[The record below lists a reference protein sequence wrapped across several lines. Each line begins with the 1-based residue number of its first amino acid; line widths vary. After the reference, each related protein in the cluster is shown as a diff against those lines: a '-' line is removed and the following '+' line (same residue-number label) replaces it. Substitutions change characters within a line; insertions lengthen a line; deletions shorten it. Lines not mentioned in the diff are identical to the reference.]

1 MSKEMIM
8 KVFPGANT
16 SRGFYSLYNYIIPQD
31 ATRIFVIKGGPGVGK
46 STFMKKICENMVS
59 RGFRAEWHCC
69 SSDNGSIDGVV
80 FPDLGIALIDGTAPH
95 IVDPKNP
102 GAVDEIIHLGDFW
115 HESRLRQSKQEILA
129 INRRVGRLF
138 SIAYFALQEAMVAM
152 NEWKSY
158 TTEAQNWPRVN
169 SLFADTWEELMG
181 QVEPRHDRSPVDR
194 HLFAWAIS
202 PQGKVNFIDSLLQ
215 GVKALYLV
223 EGRPGSG
230 KSSFIANFGARAME
244 QGADVEFYHN
254 TLNPDDIDGVI
265 LRGQGIA
272 LFTADDPFAWTPDGY
287 QGFLKRIDLS
297 AELDSDVLNL
307 YAQEINDAE
316 ARFNQHMARAI
327 SHIAQAKEAHDRMET
342 YYVPAMDFT
351 AIEQKRLEIE
361 QRILGYA
368 DELAQAASAW
378 GARV

>member
-1 MSKEMIM
+1 MSKGMVM

-31 ATRIFVIKGGPGVGK
+31 STRIFVIKGGPGVGK
-46 STFMKKICENMVS
+46 STFMKKICANIIS

-69 SSDNGSIDGVV
+69 SSDNGSVDGVV
-80 FPDLGIALIDGTAPH
+80 FPQLGIAMIDGTAPH

-102 GAVDEIIHLGDFW
+102 GAVDEIIHLGDYW
-115 HESRLRQSKQEILA
+115 NEPLLRQSKQDILV

-138 SIAYFALQEAMVAM
+138 GIAYFALQEAMAAM

-158 TTEAQNWPRVN
+158 ISEAQNWPIVN
-169 SLFADTWEELMG
+169 SMFADTWAELMG
-181 QVEPRHDRSPVDR
+181 QIEPRYDRSPVDR

-202 PQGKVNFIDSLLQ
+202 PQGKVNFIDSLMQ
-215 GVKALYLV
+215 GVEVLYLV
-223 EGRPGSG
+223 EGKPGSG
-230 KSSFIANFGARAME
+230 KSSFIGNFGGRAME
-244 QGADVEFYHN
+244 QGVDVEFYHN
-254 TLNPDDIDGVI
+254 TLNPDDIDGII
-265 LRGQGIA
+265 LRSQGIA
-272 LFTADDPFAWTPDGY
+272 LFTAEGPFAWMPDDY
-287 QGFLKRIDLS
+287 QGLLKRIDLS
-297 AELDSDVLNL
+297 VELNPDVINL
-307 YAQEINDAE
+307 YAQEIKDAE

-342 YYVPAMDFT
+342 YYVPAMDFA

-368 DELAQAASAW
+368 DELAKAASTW
-378 GARV
+378 GSKI